1 MLLFQKLASPDSRS
15 PKDTCKI
22 KEGNEE
28 VRLIYSTAPEKVDE
42 KTTTATPNTQQIVN
56 KKLAPILLLASY
68 L

>member
-28 VRLIYSTAPEKVDE
+28 VRLIYSTAPEKADE
-42 KTTTATPNTQQIVN
+42 KDTSTPNTQQTVN
-56 KKLAPILLLASY
+56 KKLVPILLLASY